1 MAARQRGSLAL
12 VVLALATSAN
22 ALPPTK
28 PVTVENTVAIDG
40 TVSVDN
46 FPASQVVTGAVEVT
60 NFPNPVPLT
69 CTPARFQLVG
79 FTTTTYTG
87 AMGGNIGVTQKCQLE
102 FPDSRMCSQEEAAA
116 TTALPTTALPTLIT
130 GTAWIHSHNNRHGSG
145 VLFSA
150 GINTSSTSS
159 CSSWQWGGSN
169 AEGSTVD
176 GSTGDYAASLCD
188 VARPIACCA
197 LVP

>member
-22 ALPPTK
+22 ADQSTK
-28 PVTVENTVAIDG
+28 PVTVKNVVAIDG

-79 FTTTTYTG
+79 FTSATYTG

-102 FPDSRMCSQEEAAA
+102 FPDSRMCSQEEVEA
-116 TTALPTTALPTLIT
+116 TTTLSAFIT
-130 GTAWIHSHNNRHGSG
+130 GKAWIHSHDSNTGSALLPG
-145 VLFSA
+145 
-150 GINTSSTSS
+150 SS
-159 CSSWQWGGSN
+159 CRSWHLENSLEVGT
-169 AEGSTVD
+169 TVV
-176 GSTGDYAASLCD
+176 GSTGLYHRDSCD
-188 VARPIACCA
+188 VARPIACCG

>member
-79 FTTTTYTG
+79 FTSATYTG

-102 FPDSRMCSQEEAAA
+102 FPDSRMCSQKEVEA
-116 TTALPTTALPTLIT
+116 TTTLSAFIT
-130 GTAWIHSHNNRHGSG
+130 GKAWIHGDDGNS

-150 GINTSSTSS
+150 EIRTNSTNGCNVWRSADS
-159 CSSWQWGGSN
+159 F
-169 AEGSTVD
+169 EIGSTVV
-176 GSTGDYAASLCD
+176 GSTGLFGDDLCD
-188 VARPIACCA
+188 VAKPIACCG